1 MTKPFSRRWWTNP
14 DDLRYRVVEMGSKA
28 LPIVLLYVAT
38 SGVSQCHTNSVFDG
52 NEIQNILQGIP
63 VIGGGY
69 ALMKWWK
76 LV

>member
-1 MTKPFSRRWWTNP
+1 MAWWTNP
-14 DDLRYRVVEMGSKA
+14 ADLRYRVIEMGSKA

-38 SGVSQCHTNSVFDG
+38 SGVSQWHTNSVFDG

>member
-1 MTKPFSRRWWTNP
+1 MAWWTHP
-14 DDLRYRVVEMGSKA
+14 ADLRYRVVEMGSKA
-28 LPIVLLYVAT
+28 LPSVLLYVAT
-38 SGVSQCHTNSVFDG
+38 SGVSQWHTNSVFDG

>member
-1 MTKPFSRRWWTNP
+1 
-14 DDLRYRVVEMGSKA
+14 MGSKA

-38 SGVSQCHTNSVFDG
+38 SGVSQWHTNSVFDG

-76 LV
+76 IV

>member
-1 MTKPFSRRWWTNP
+1 MAWWTNP
-14 DDLRYRVVEMGSKA
+14 DDLRYRVGEMGSKA

-38 SGVSQCHTNSVFDG
+38 SGVSQWHTNSVFDG

>member
-1 MTKPFSRRWWTNP
+1 MAWWTNP
-14 DDLRYRVVEMGSKA
+14 DDLRYSVIEMGSKA

-38 SGVSQCHTNSVFDG
+38 SGVSQWHTNSVFDG

-76 LV
+76 IV